1 MNRLRPTLGLF
12 GGTLL
17 LLNIVIGAG
26 LLVLPGLVYQQVGT
40 LGLLAWLLCAMAAF
54 PLLLVFIA
62 LGQRHPSAGGVAE
75 YARRAFGPLGQHAA
89 AFLFL
94 GAVIFGLPSIA
105 LTGGYYLHA
114 STGWSAHVGAAAL
127 IIAAC
132 VLHALPGQLLE
143 RALQFVGSAL
153 IAVLLALL
161 LVAALAPATSPTTT
175 VLPRDW
181 REPVTWWAALA
192 PFMMIFFAFTGW
204 EVGSHAAEEFR
215 RPERDFPRAMLLSF
229 AIAVL
234 LYGCIAW
241 LVQRAAP
248 THGLTAPFVELT
260 RPVLGEN
267 GRHVVGG
274 VALLL
279 ILANLFGA
287 LWGVSRLVFSLAR
300 DGILPAPLAAT
311 RQGTPLRAIVVTV
324 GALLAVLGADAAGAL
339 SIGQMLAL
347 AGQNFLLLYGMA
359 AAALLRLDE
368 RWAPR
373 LLALLTLAVV
383 GIVLVMAGVHLA
395 YPAVL
400 VGLGAASAWLSR
412 SSAHRIDQR

>member
-1 MNRLRPTLGLF
+1 MNQLRPTLGLF

-26 LLVLPGLVYQQVGT
+26 LLVLPGLVYQQVGR
-40 LGLLAWLLCAMAAF
+40 LGVLAWLLCALAAF
-54 PLLLVFIA
+54 PLLLVFIV

-75 YARRAFGPLGQHAA
+75 YARRAFGATGQRVAA
-89 AFLFL
+89 LLFL
-94 GAVIFGLPSIA
+94 GAVVFGLPSIA

-114 STGWSAHVGAAAL
+114 STGWSAHAGAAAL
-127 IIAAC
+127 IISAS
-132 VLHALPGQLLE
+132 VLHALPGKLLE
-143 RALQFVGSAL
+143 RALQLVGSAL
-153 IAVLLALL
+153 IAVLLTLL
-161 LVAALAPATSPTTT
+161 LVAALAPANSPTTP
-175 VLPRDW
+175 VLPPGW
-181 REPVTWWAALA
+181 QAPATWWAALA

-215 RPERDFPRAMLLSF
+215 RPERDFPLAMLLSF

-248 THGLTAPFVELT
+248 AQGLTAPFVELT

-267 GRHVVGG
+267 GRHVVGA
-274 VALLL
+274 VALLV

-300 DGILPAPLAAT
+300 DGILPATFAVT

-324 GALLAVLGADAAGAL
+324 GALLAVLVADAVGAV
-339 SIGQMLAL
+339 SIGQMLGL

-359 AAALLRLDE
+359 AAALLRLDH

-383 GIVLVMAGVHLA
+383 GIVLSVAGVHLA

-400 VGLGAASAWLSR
+400 VCLGAASAWASR
-412 SSAHRIDQR
+412 SSALRPR